1 MRKIILAVLWSG
13 MVFTDARAASPFKE
27 SLTGKKNSY
36 LQDGLFIG
44 GKAGTGASILGVR
57 RLYSKRAQI
66 ERLIVE
72 LGDAEGKPL
81 TKEASYFQ
89 ASVDRNQNRIVLDL
103 TQLKMSMV
111 SEQKIR
117 ELLKKSPF
125 VASADFTLD
134 PEDRA
139 ASLVLNLKRPM
150 RLEVFQLVDKKK
162 PARVVLDLTPAPH
175 TSVKTR

>member
-13 MVFTDARAASPFKE
+13 MVLTEARAASPFKE

-57 RLYSKRAQI
+57 HLYSKKAQI

-81 TKEASYFQ
+81 VKEASYIQ
-89 ASVDRNQNRIVLDL
+89 ASVDRKQNRIVLDL
-103 TQLKMSMV
+103 TEPKMSLV

-117 ELLKKSPF
+117 DLLKKSPF
-125 VASADFTLD
+125 VASADLTLD
-134 PEDRA
+134 PEDKA
-139 ASLVLNLKRPM
+139 ASLVLHS
-150 RLEVFQLVDKKK
+150 E
-162 PARVVLDLTPAPH
+162 APDAFG
-175 TSVKTR
+175 SVPTRG